1 MVSEPYVARKG
12 CDLGRFI
19 QGARNLYPQACS
31 ELFEV
36 RASLQN
42 GSARDPDP
50 FLSRAQKTLLTLEN
64 VSRRNRLRLGSSG
77 ARRYQCARAQTRQ
90 SCIAWS
96 GRQKASASLSIP
108 L

>member
-1 MVSEPYVARKG
+1 MVSEPYVARKD

-19 QGARNLYPQACS
+19 QGEKPCPQACS

-77 ARRYQCARAQTRQ
+77 ARRYQCSRAQTRQ

-96 GRQKASASLSIP
+96 GRQKASAEVVPVS
-108 L
+108 